1 MVPLRANWI
10 TPDRGLVDP
19 MSTRPVYSRRSC
31 VATAAEMAKEK
42 RKFLGVMFECC
53 KVYARLYINKEET
66 AYSGR
71 CPRCASPLE
80 VKIGPG
86 GTDNRFFTAS

>member
-1 MVPLRANWI
+1 MVAPRANWI
-10 TPDRGLVDP
+10 TPDSGLVGSV
-19 MSTRPVYSRRSC
+19 STRLVYSRQSSA
-31 VATAAEMAKEK
+31 ATATEMAKEK

-71 CPRCASPLE
+71 CPRCARPLE